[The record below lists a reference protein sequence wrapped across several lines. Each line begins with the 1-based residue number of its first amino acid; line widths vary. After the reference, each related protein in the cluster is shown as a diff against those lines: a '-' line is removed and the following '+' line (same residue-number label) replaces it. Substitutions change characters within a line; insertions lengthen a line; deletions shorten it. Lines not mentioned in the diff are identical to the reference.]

1 MKSWYVLKVLSLRRW
16 TPFEI
21 QVPDLQAAHHTMPLA
36 MSIYQ
41 AACAFEKPNE
51 PLACAIKEMQIS
63 FEVCFERECWRLV
76 WRQCGSDTLRQQPQ
90 SALRTS
96 LLKATQQVPLHT
108 RMQFLMELMMRA
120 VELGHGK
127 LHVDEA

>member
-1 MKSWYVLKVLSLRRW
+1 MKLWYVFRVLSLGRW

-21 QVPDLQAAHHTMPLA
+21 QVPDLQAVHHTLPLA

-41 AACAFEKPNE
+41 ATCAFDTPNE

-63 FEVCFERECWRLV
+63 FEVCFERERLRLAWRES
-76 WRQCGSDTLRQQPQ
+76 GSDILRQQPQ

-108 RMQFLMELMMRA
+108 RIQFLIELMMRA
-120 VELGHGK
+120 VEVGHGK

>member
-1 MKSWYVLKVLSLRRW
+1 
-16 TPFEI
+16 
-21 QVPDLQAAHHTMPLA
+21 

-41 AACAFEKPNE
+41 ATCAFDTPNE

-63 FEVCFERECWRLV
+63 FEVCFKRERLRLASRV
-76 WRQCGSDTLRQQPQ
+76 TVSDILRQLLQ
-90 SALRTS
+90 SALRTR

-120 VELGHGK
+120 VELGHSK